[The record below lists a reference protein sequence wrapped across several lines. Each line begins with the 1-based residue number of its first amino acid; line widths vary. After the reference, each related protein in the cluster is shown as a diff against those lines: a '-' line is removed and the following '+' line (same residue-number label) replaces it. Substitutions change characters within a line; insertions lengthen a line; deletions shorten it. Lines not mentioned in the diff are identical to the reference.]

1 MMLTFALEKNLLP
14 DMLIRFGIRNLLR
27 QRLRELEQGGL
38 QAAQERFEALIKT
51 LSQGP
56 IAIETDAANEQ
67 HYEVPAAF
75 YRYVLGDHL
84 KYSSG
89 YWNEDTRDLTTAE
102 RDMLA
107 LTCERADLQDGQ
119 DVLELGC
126 GWGSLTLYMAE
137 KFPKSRFTGVSNSHS
152 QRQSILDT
160 AAQRGLTNIEIITCD
175 INDLQLD
182 RRFDRVV
189 SVEMFEHMRN
199 YKALL
204 AKVAGFLHDHGKLF
218 VHIFTHR
225 DHAYLFEVRDETDW
239 MAKYFFTGG
248 VMPSD
253 RMLLYFADA
262 FKVARHWRV
271 NGTHY
276 AKTAEAWLRNMDNHR
291 AEITALFHETYGR
304 EQTTK
309 WWAYWRIF
317 FSACAELWGYN
328 NGNEWFV
335 SHYLLEKRAFGGEH

>member
-1 MMLTFALEKNLLP
+1 MMLTLALEKNLLP
-14 DMLIRFGIRNLLR
+14 DMLIRVGIRNLLR
-27 QRLRELEQGGL
+27 QRLNELEEGGL
-38 QAAQERFEALIKT
+38 QAGQERFEALIQT

-56 IAIETDAANEQ
+56 IAVETDAANEQ

-75 YRYVLGDHL
+75 YSFVLGDYR

-89 YWNEDTRDLTTAE
+89 YWQEGTRDLSTAE

-126 GWGSLTLYMAE
+126 GWGSLTLYMAQQ
-137 KFPKSRFTGVSNSHS
+137 FPNSRITGVSNSHS
-152 QRQSILDT
+152 QREEILRL
-160 AAQRGLTNIEIITCD
+160 AEARGLTNIEILTRD
-175 INDLQLD
+175 INVLELD
-182 RRFDRVV
+182 RQFDRVV

-199 YKALL
+199 YKRLL
-204 AKVAGFLHDHGKLF
+204 EKVAGFLKDDGKLF

-262 FKVARHWRV
+262 FKVTRHWRV

-276 AKTAEAWLRNMDNHR
+276 AKTAEAWLHNMDAHR
-291 AEITALFHETYGR
+291 KEITALFHQTYGR

-309 WWAYWRIF
+309 WWAYWRVF
-317 FSACAELWGYN
+317 FMACAELWGYQK
-328 NGNEWFV
+328 GNEWFV
-335 SHYLLEKRAFGGEH
+335 SHYLLEKRAL